1 MLGFFHAACAE
12 QNLSGALSIQ
22 NQACTWSP
30 VLPKDRMVSLGQP
43 CHAAA
48 GTVPCHP
55 WGSQGSSWAG
65 AVQPCLGELLGC
77 PRGRETRQ
85 KQTCPGS
92 GGSWAAAGRAVCAQS
107 PPQLPGL
114 RASPPATGAALGA
127 PCPRFRWHQRLPVA
141 VDGADNF
148 SSTLHLVISSPVTGG
163 YGFCEGCF
171 FTHSVA
177 DIKLT

>member
-12 QNLSGALSIQ
+12 QNLSGAFNIQ

-85 KQTCPGS
+85 KQSLPWLRRELGCCWESCLCTVTSPASWPQSISPLPQGLLWERPAPGLGGTRGCP
-92 GGSWAAAGRAVCAQS
+92 WLLMVPTIS
-107 PPQLPGL
+107 PPHYTWLSVLLWLEG
-114 RASPPATGAALGA
+114 TG
-127 PCPRFRWHQRLPVA
+127 FVKD
-141 VDGADNF
+141 V
-148 SSTLHLVISSPVTGG
+148 SSHIV
-163 YGFCEGCF
+163 
-171 FTHSVA
+171 
-177 DIKLT
+177 